1 MAEKTGNLESLA
13 KANKDSSGKII
24 KDSVALFGEISP
36 ELNHI
41 YNWDTFIN
49 KVLNEKYKFIKDV
62 TILNEEDKEKY
73 KDRIVIGRSKWYK
86 LMDLIVSRLTRNDN
100 KLDIARFAYVLGRIN
115 HTNNNKESYDKFKK
129 NLLLWLKNKEDAK
142 QILTAINIL
151 IYQERG
157 E

>member
-41 YNWDTFIN
+41 YTWDIFID
-49 KVLNEKYKFIKDV
+49 KVLNEKYKFIKNV
-62 TILNEEDKEKY
+62 SILNEEDKEKC
-73 KDRIVIGRSKWYK
+73 KDRVVITKSKWYK
-86 LMDLIVSRLTRNDN
+86 LMDLIVSVLTKNDN
-100 KLDIARFAYVLGRIN
+100 KLDIARFAYILGRIN
-115 HTNNNKESYDKFKK
+115 HTTNNKESYDKFKK

-142 QILTAINIL
+142 QVLTAINIL